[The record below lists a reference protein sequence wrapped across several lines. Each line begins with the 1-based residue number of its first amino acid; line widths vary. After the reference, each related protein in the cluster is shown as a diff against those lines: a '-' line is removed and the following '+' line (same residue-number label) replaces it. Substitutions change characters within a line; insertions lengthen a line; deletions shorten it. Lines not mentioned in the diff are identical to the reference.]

1 MLITIHDNQMNK
13 VGFLSN
19 EVPEIP
25 SFFNDTWHR
34 YLAEGAATFSFSV
47 NKFKNGSL
55 QDYCQYLNDQAYISF
70 RFDGQDHLFSV
81 LTTEETDDVTTLNC
95 ATLNLELRNE
105 QVGPLVN
112 SATHNIQWYFEQINL
127 FETTQIKIG
136 INEVSNLTRTISYD
150 GQESKLS
157 RLLSIIGNFNAEFEF
172 ITNLNDDGTF
182 ERITLNIYQAN
193 DGVGIQGVGTW
204 RNDVILYF
212 GKNVTGVR
220 RNVDRTQI
228 FNASKVTGR
237 EGLNWTNSEWSVKNS
252 EGVEEFYKRKGATLA
267 YAPLS
272 AELYPAQI
280 QSDGDRWIRKDF
292 ETEYKN
298 VNDMWGYILSQFKK
312 YAYALVTYEVS
323 ASSSLINQSL
333 GNGKPL
339 SIGDTVRIQD
349 SNFNSQSGGLILQA
363 RVSELE
369 ISFSN
374 PSNNKLTFSNYI
386 ELENGISDDLESRLA
401 QLIKDSTPYRAELTT
416 TNGVQF
422 KNGTGSTT
430 LSAHIYKGS
439 ATTETIADSYEW
451 SKDGTVVANVQEITV
466 DASGVANKDVYSF
479 KATVGGKVV
488 ANQSVTITNVDDG
501 TNGRSVTN
509 VSQKW
514 RLTTTTTTPTQAWSD
529 AGWLTTQPTTTATNK
544 YLWSITRTT
553 FNLAPLTQDV
563 IEQKAVYG
571 DKGDKG
577 DTGNDGRAGKD
588 GVGLRSTTVTYTI
601 SSSGTVTPTTGWTSQ
616 VPTLVK
622 EQHLWTKTL
631 WTYTDNTSET
641 GYSVSYIA
649 KDGNNG
655 TNGIAGKDGVG
666 ISNTIIE
673 YVGAVSG
680 TSKPTGGWSTT
691 IPTVPAGQYLWTRT
705 TWQYTDGTSEQGYI
719 NALMGLTG
727 ASGRD
732 GIAGKD
738 GKGIKATAI
747 TYQASTNGTT
757 APTGTWSTSVPSVAK
772 GSFLWTRTIWTYT
785 DNTTEIGYAVAYMGT
800 NGNNGTNGIAG
811 KDGTGI
817 KTTTITYA
825 GSTSG
830 TTAPTSGW
838 TSTVPTVAAGSYLWT
853 KTVWAYTDNTSET
866 GYSVAMMG
874 VKGDKGDQGIQGIQG
889 VDGRQGIPG
898 PKGADGKTQYTH
910 IAYAN
915 SADGSKDFSTSD
927 SNRTYIGMYVD
938 FNINDST
945 TPSDYSWTL
954 VKGADGTQGTPGK
967 PGTDGKTPYF
977 HTAWS
982 YSADGTD
989 GFTTV
994 YPNLNLGDNTKTFV
1008 GAEYELSNIRGSI
1021 RIDPATQKTQDGDF
1035 YHLTVKAPR
1044 DNYDWFRFY
1053 LRPNSTMPNMTKVAI
1068 KPNTKYTFSV
1078 LLKGTGQHT
1087 IYAYQNWTAPNT
1099 PWTLQIN
1106 LTSEWKIY
1114 TFTVTSSNVI
1124 PDRDVQFFIR
1134 SNNGTE
1140 INLKYPKVEEGST
1153 ATPYMQSAS
1162 EVTTADYPS
1171 YIGQYTDFAQ
1181 ADSTNPSAYTWS
1193 LIRGNDGERG
1203 PQGLKGDPGATGI
1216 PGQPGA
1222 DGKTSYLH
1230 IAYATNST
1238 GTAGFDVSNA
1248 TGKTY
1253 IGQYTDFT
1261 SADST
1266 DPSKYTW
1273 SLIKGD
1279 KGDKGERGIQGP
1291 AGSNGDPGKIVSDT
1305 EPTTRFKGLTWK
1317 YLGMSD
1323 LTASDGTVILS
1334 GTEYYWSGTNW
1345 ILNEIN
1351 AHNINGDNLSVT
1363 NGTFTD
1369 GKIKSTWNSGT
1380 ASGSTEIENSH
1391 INMSATNSSSKVTNS
1406 LGLDIQQGFGM
1417 RWTDPASNQSRSVSL
1432 DYGNLAFD
1440 RNGVAAGLNFDG
1452 ANLSSSMPIQA
1463 PNTIVKSTQFSVS
1476 GIGIRLDRMMS
1487 FVAVTFSGQASST
1500 INNSPT
1506 IINVLPDGFRPIS
1519 PYSIDYMVPG
1529 NTANNGYIY
1538 FNPDG
1543 SIRIMATINSG
1554 YYIRG
1559 TRFYITNDVY
1569 PS

>member
-1 MLITIHDNQMNK
+1 MLINVLNGSLKK
-13 VGFLSN
+13 VAILSN
-19 EVPEIP
+19 ELPNAP
-25 SFFNDTWHR
+25 SYYNDEFHD
-34 YLAEGAATFSFSV
+34 YLEQGATTFSFTV
-47 NKFKNGSL
+47 AKVINNQL
-55 QDYCQYLNDQAYISF
+55 QDYTQFLSDQSYFSFRKNGRDYLMTPSSEQSVHETSTEISF
-70 RFDGQDHLFSV
+70 FCVSLDR
-81 LTTEETDDVTTLNC
+81 
-95 ATLNLELRNE
+95 ELINE
-105 QVGPLVN
+105 QAN
-112 SATHNIQWYFEQINL
+112 SLANTASHNIQWYFDRMGLISR
-127 FETTQIKIG
+127 TKITIG
-136 INEVSNLTRTISYD
+136 INEVSNLTRVINYD
-150 GQESKLS
+150 AQESKLS
-157 RLLSIIGNFNAEFEF
+157 RLISVINNFNAEFDF
-172 ITNLNDDGTF
+172 VTTLNNDGSLGTVV
-182 ERITLNIYQAN
+182 LNIYKEN
-193 DGVGIQGVGTW
+193 DGQNIQGVGTK
-204 RNDVILYF
+204 RDDVRLTF
-212 GKNVTGVR
+212 GKNIEDVE
-220 RNVDRTQI
+220 VDVSDDGF
-228 FNASKVTGR
+228 FNAAYMTGAD
-237 EGLNWTNSEWSVKNS
+237 GFSWKNYDFSYKNS
-252 EGVEEFYKRKGATLA
+252 DGVEEFYKRKGSEIA

-272 AELYPAQI
+272 AKMFPSQLKTDKGDI
-280 QSDGDRWIRKDF
+280 WTNSDRT
-292 ETEYKN
+292 TEYKN
-298 VNDMWGYILSQFKK
+298 ANDMWGYIVSQFKQ
-312 YAYALVTYEVS
+312 YAYKQITYTVTPSSTLVNQ
-323 ASSSLINQSL
+323 LI
-333 GNGKPL
+333 GDGRPL
-339 SIGDTVRIQD
+339 QKGDTVIIQD
-349 SNFNSQSGGLILQA
+349 DNYMDIDGNVGLILSA
-363 RVSELE
+363 RVSE
-369 ISFSN
+369 IITSDTN
-374 PSNNKLTFSNYI
+374 PANNKIVFSNYKKLKS
-386 ELENGISDDLESRLA
+386 EASSDIKAIVS
-401 QLIKDSTPYRAELTT
+401 QLVNDATPYFADIATS
-416 TNGVQF
+416 NGVQF

-439 ATTETIADSYEW
+439 ATTEATADSYEW
-451 SKDGTVVANVQEITV
+451 SKDGTVVAPTQTITV
-466 DASGVANKDVYSF
+466 DASGVADKAVYSF
-479 KATVGGKVV
+479 KATVAGKVV
-488 ANQSVTITNVDDG
+488 ASQSVTITNVNDG

-514 RLTTTTTTPTQAWSD
+514 RLTTTTATPTQAWSD

-588 GVGLRSTTVTYTI
+588 GVGINSTTITYAI
-601 SSSGTVTPTTGWTSQ
+601 SSSGTVTPTAGWNSQ

-622 EQHLWTKTL
+622 GQYLWTKTV
-631 WTYTDNTSET
+631 WNYSDGTSES
-641 GYSVSYIA
+641 GYTVSYIA

-655 TNGIAGKDGVG
+655 ND
-666 ISNTIIE
+666 
-673 YVGAVSG
+673 
-680 TSKPTGGWSTT
+680 
-691 IPTVPAGQYLWTRT
+691 
-705 TWQYTDGTSEQGYI
+705 
-719 NALMGLTG
+719 
-727 ASGRD
+727 
-732 GIAGKD
+732 
-738 GKGIKATAI
+738 
-747 TYQASTNGTT
+747 
-757 APTGTWSTSVPSVAK
+757 
-772 GSFLWTRTIWTYT
+772 
-785 DNTTEIGYAVAYMGT
+785 
-800 NGNNGTNGIAG
+800 GIAG

-874 VKGDKGDQGIQGIQG
+874 VKGDKGDQGIQG

-1021 RIDPATQKTQDGDF
+1021 IIDPATQKTQDGDIN
-1035 YHLTVKAPR
+1035 YLTFKPTR
-1044 DNYDWFRFY
+1044 DGYDWFRFY

-1068 KPNTKYTFSV
+1068 KPNT
-1078 LLKGTGQHT
+1078 
-1087 IYAYQNWTAPNT
+1087 I
-1099 PWTLQIN
+1099 QIN

-1253 IGQYTDFT
+1253 IGQYTDFM

-1406 LGLDIQQGFGM
+1406 LGLDIKQGFGM
-1417 RWTDPASNQSRSVSL
+1417 RWTDPASNQSKSVLL

-1452 ANLSSSMPIQA
+1452 TNLSSSMPIQA

-1500 INNSPT
+1500 IKNSPT

-1519 PYSIDYMVPG
+1519 PYSIDYIVPG